1 MKSKLWGL
9 GVSLIVTA
17 LLVVIAVNLF
27 SPSAMPGARPAGGL
41 TTSDSPNPGA
51 GYTARAAYQAAQT
64 WAQNWAADAELV
76 AISTTVERSKALNG
90 WTLQLYSPSQRRIAI
105 ILVTGENVQLLQEQ
119 LAPYTQ
125 SPITQAA
132 WVQDSDVIFKHWWQE
147 RGRTLWSRPESQT
160 LLLHL
165 GQGETALTW
174 RIVVLDQQGELLEHW
189 EVTATTGEP
198 LATP

>member
-27 SPSAMPGARPAGGL
+27 SPSAMPGARPAGGP

-105 ILVTGENVQLLQEQ
+105 LLVTGENAQLLQEQ